1 MDEARPVITYQT
13 DVMSTEET
21 AIDISIDRPFNGF
34 FGVRMLVPTPKGSVE
49 EQQAKILDW
58 VKRRVGQHV
67 GDAVNHVTF
76 QAV

>member
-1 MDEARPVITYQT
+1 MEERPTITYECQAGLPGE
-13 DVMSTEET
+13 V
-21 AIDISIDRPFNGF
+21 AIDICIDRPFNGF

>member
-1 MDEARPVITYQT
+1 MDEARPVITYQA
-13 DVMSTEET
+13 DAMSAEET
-21 AIDISIDRPFNGF
+21 AIDISIDRPLNGF
-34 FGVRMLVPTPKGSVE
+34 FGVRMLVPTPKGSAE